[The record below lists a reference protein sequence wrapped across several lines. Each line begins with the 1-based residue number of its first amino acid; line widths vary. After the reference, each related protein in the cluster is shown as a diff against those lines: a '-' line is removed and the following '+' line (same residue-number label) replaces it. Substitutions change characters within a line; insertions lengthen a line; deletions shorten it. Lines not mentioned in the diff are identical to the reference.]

1 MALLLSFI
9 QRKKDPLRRTLVKI
23 RIGCHNLHVE
33 TVRYDKIPLDERVG
47 PLCNGNKIEAET
59 YLLLDFQRYSWMR
72 DTFLS
77 KNETK
82 IDDIRKLSH
91 ENLISQ
97 LVNSND
103 YYAPINCVHLVL

>member
-1 MALLLSFI
+1 
-9 QRKKDPLRRTLVKI
+9 
-23 RIGCHNLHVE
+23 
-33 TVRYDKIPLDERVG
+33 
-47 PLCNGNKIEAET
+47 
-59 YLLLDFQRYSWMR
+59 MR

-103 YYAPINCVHLVL
+103 YYALINCAHLVL

>member
-1 MALLLSFI
+1 M
-9 QRKKDPLRRTLVKI
+9 K
-23 RIGCHNLHVE
+23 
-33 TVRYDKIPLDERVG
+33 
-47 PLCNGNKIEAET
+47 
-59 YLLLDFQRYSWMR
+59 

-82 IDDIRKLSH
+82 IDDIRKLSR

-103 YYAPINCVHLVL
+103 YYASINCVHVVLWNERQIDLTIIGILDKCYDIYQC